1 MLAIAILPAL
11 AFASVAFAA
20 PAPTQLEARYTRVTT
35 VSNGLPGG
43 FVVQDGRCVSRPIV
57 SVPLVALALLTFLPW
72 PPLIQVVNAP
82 TNGDGVLFK
91 GSSKY
96 SGMLS
101 QQDCAQFVRPPF
113 TPRGLR
119 TTC

>member
-1 MLAIAILPAL
+1 MAD
-11 AFASVAFAA
+11 ASVAHSF
-20 PAPTQLEARYTRVTT
+20 
-35 VSNGLPGG
+35 VSAL
-43 FVVQDGRCVSRPIV
+43 
-57 SVPLVALALLTFLPW
+57 LVALALLTFLPW
-72 PPLIQVVNAP
+72 PPLTQVVNAP

-91 GSSKY
+91 GSLKY